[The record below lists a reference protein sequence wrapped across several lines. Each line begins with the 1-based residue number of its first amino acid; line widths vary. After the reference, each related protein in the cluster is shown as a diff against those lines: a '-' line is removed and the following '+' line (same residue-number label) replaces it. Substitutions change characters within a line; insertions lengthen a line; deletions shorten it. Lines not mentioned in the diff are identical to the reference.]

1 MTERRKYE
9 VSSPTL
15 RAKEYKLSRFM
26 YILQRNFKFMLR
38 LDSKAHIESDS
49 VVCQY
54 LARRRCLLLR
64 SLLRESYLK
73 TAAPRHLSQ
82 AAGSGERQAGGE
94 ENGKV
99 WTLVF
104 ILTRLR
110 GS

>member
-54 LARRRCLLLR
+54 LARRSLLLR
-64 SLLRESYLK
+64 SLLQESYLK
-73 TAAPRHLSQ
+73 TAARRHLFP
-82 AAGSGERQAGGE
+82 ALEVKKGR
-94 ENGKV
+94 
-99 WTLVF
+99 
-104 ILTRLR
+104 R
-110 GS
+110 